1 VKGGDPTGT
10 YNDGAENDPL
20 LSHFCI
26 EMIILPRQARDKH
39 REQLRTETE
48 AFSAGCQLC
57 WSAPGLQAYLLSQVK
72 LFLRASPNATVLSI
86 SNMVSNVTPVF
97 SFCDAIYNN
106 LYILLY
112 IVFAVIYIYKWQ
124 FIQ

>member
-1 VKGGDPTGT
+1 MRTGKKT
-10 YNDGAENDPL
+10 HIFL
-20 LSHFCI
+20 RRFILK
-26 EMIILPRQARDKH
+26 MIILPRQARDKH

-106 LYILLY
+106 L
-112 IVFAVIYIYKWQ
+112 
-124 FIQ
+124 

>member
-1 VKGGDPTGT
+1 MKGGDPTGT

-72 LFLRASPNATVLSI
+72 LFLRASPNATVLSN
-86 SNMVSNVTPVF
+86 SNMVSNVSL
-97 SFCDAIYNN
+97 SFCDAIY
-106 LYILLY
+106 
-112 IVFAVIYIYKWQ
+112 IYI
-124 FIQ
+124 